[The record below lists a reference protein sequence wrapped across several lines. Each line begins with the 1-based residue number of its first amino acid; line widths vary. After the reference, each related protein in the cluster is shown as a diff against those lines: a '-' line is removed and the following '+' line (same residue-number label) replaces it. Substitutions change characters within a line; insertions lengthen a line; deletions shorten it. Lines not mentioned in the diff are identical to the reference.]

1 MDYSSIRGI
10 KEHIRNTI
18 VRANGSINYIMVC
31 CASTLE
37 ELRYIDR
44 KAVVVIEALFGN
56 IPLSDNIIIE
66 PKDIKNETINSKQ
79 KVPVWD
85 GPYRKKPGEYS

>member
-1 MDYSSIRGI
+1 M
-10 KEHIRNTI
+10 
-18 VRANGSINYIMVC
+18 
-31 CASTLE
+31 
-37 ELRYIDR
+37 
-44 KAVVVIEALFGN
+44 IEALFGN